1 MDIVCSPCDRSHF
14 KLSVQDYG
22 IGIKAKDLKRLFFE
36 FEQLESRPSRRYE
49 GTGLGLALT
58 QKIVERQDGVINVQ
72 SEFGE
77 GSTFSVILPLV
88 TTEGSL

>member
-1 MDIVCSPCDRSHF
+1 MPHGYQF
-14 KLSVQDYG
+14 KLSVRDSG
-22 IGIKAKDLKRLFFE
+22 IGIRSEDLPRLFTE

-58 QKIVERQDGVINVQ
+58 QKIVELQDGTINVQ
-72 SEFGE
+72 SEFGK

-88 TTEGSL
+88 TTEDKL